1 MRYAEKRMELGF
13 TLVEVL
19 VALVVTALLMAIVID
34 GAATARDRNR
44 ASAEK
49 REAVLLAQ
57 GLLTQASVENFQK
70 TPRSGTSGRLAWQ
83 LSENVEKTDRRGIF
97 GLIRIEAR
105 IETRKGRP
113 LLAVDTLR
121 IKTLAGS

>member
-1 MRYAEKRMELGF
+1 MRHAEKRMELGF

-44 ASAEK
+44 ASVEK
-49 REAVLLAQ
+49 REALLLAQ
-57 GLLTQASVENFQK
+57 SLLTQASVESFQK

-97 GLIRIEAR
+97 GLIRIE
-105 IETRKGRP
+105 
-113 LLAVDTLR
+113 
-121 IKTLAGS
+121 